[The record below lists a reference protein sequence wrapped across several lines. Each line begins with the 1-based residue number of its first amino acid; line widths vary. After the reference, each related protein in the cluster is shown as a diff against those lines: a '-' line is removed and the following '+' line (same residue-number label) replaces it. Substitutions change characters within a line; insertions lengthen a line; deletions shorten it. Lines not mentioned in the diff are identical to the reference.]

1 MPKVPED
8 ELVKLDTAYA
18 IACVE
23 HALLRRLA
31 NEASQ
36 RVVDTLRAL
45 NEAKA
50 RNGDDA
56 KYRFGDK

>member
-1 MPKVPED
+1 MPKPTEA
-8 ELVKLDTAYA
+8 ELKKLDTDYA
-18 IACVE
+18 VACVE

-36 RVVDTLRAL
+36 RVHEALRRL

-50 RNGDDA
+50 R
-56 KYRFGDK
+56 RTDK